1 MDAVDKALQELAE
14 FAAQAWSNNA
24 IVDRI
29 EAVRALRAAEVAAAN
44 AQAAHA
50 QKMRDEVCMVMGI
63 TPGALM
69 GLPNESQQPSTTA
82 RTARAFSLEN
92 PR

>member
-1 MDAVDKALQELAE
+1 VTMDAVDKALQELAE
-14 FAAQAWSNNA
+14 FAAASWSNNA

-29 EAVRALRAAEVAAAN
+29 EAVRTLRAAEVAAAN

-50 QKMRDEVCMVMGI
+50 QKMRDEVCVVMGI

-69 GLPNESQQPSTTA
+69 
-82 RTARAFSLEN
+82 R
-92 PR
+92 